1 MFNPLVSIVICA
13 YNVELYIEK
22 CIRSVL
28 SQTYQNI
35 EIICVN
41 DCSTDKTLAILQRIA
56 LEDSR
61 IKVISHNTN
70 SGRSETR
77 NTGIKLARGEFISFI
92 DGDDEI
98 KQNTYEKLIPHFS
111 DPSIDV
117 VWFGIDIVYESHEHL
132 RKSDNEYYAVKQEGI
147 GVVPLNELLQYDCSS
162 CNKIFRRNQ
171 LTTDL
176 LFHGRYYEDAL
187 FFMKFF
193 AKKRKVFFVKEK
205 YYIYYR
211 HQISIM
217 SSTMNRTEGLAINHI
232 FILDE
237 VIEFWKKEK
246 LLPKNNNIFNEIF
259 AAYFWLSY
267 RYCLPYERAWVIAEA
282 TKRLRAWKT
291 GPLVDP
297 VLRSLYEGT
306 YKITLVPVA
315 KTSDIAPKK
324 LKGLEKILCLR
335 NEDELKVLRLF
346 GKRLF
351 MKERKFK

>member
-1 MFNPLVSIVICA
+1 MKSFP

-70 SGRSETR
+70 SGLSETR

-132 RKSDNEYYAVKQEGI
+132 RKSDNEYYAVNPKSRTGW
-147 GVVPLNELLQYDCSS
+147 LY
-162 CNKIFRRNQ
+162 NQ
-171 LTTDL
+171 P
-176 LFHGRYYEDAL
+176 A
-187 FFMKFF
+187 
-193 AKKRKVFFVKEK
+193 
-205 YYIYYR
+205 
-211 HQISIM
+211 
-217 SSTMNRTEGLAINHI
+217 
-232 FILDE
+232 
-237 VIEFWKKEK
+237 
-246 LLPKNNNIFNEIF
+246 P
-259 AAYFWLSY
+259 YF
-267 RYCLPYERAWVIAEA
+267 
-282 TKRLRAWKT
+282 
-291 GPLVDP
+291 
-297 VLRSLYEGT
+297 
-306 YKITLVPVA
+306 
-315 KTSDIAPKK
+315 
-324 LKGLEKILCLR
+324 
-335 NEDELKVLRLF
+335 LRLAA
-346 GKRLF
+346 R
-351 MKERKFK
+351 